1 MAKKA
6 MKFKS
11 KAAYKRWVA
20 WGKTHTKSGKYTKN
34 PKKSVMDTT
43 PGHTPVKIKGKT
55 YRPKRGGK

>member
-11 KAAYKRWVA
+11 KKSYLA
-20 WGKTHTKSGKYTKN
+20 WIRYGKTHTKGGKYTKN

-43 PGHTPVKIKGKT
+43 PGSQKIKIAGKK
-55 YRPKRGGK
+55 YKLKHGKK

>member
-11 KAAYKRWVA
+11 KKSYLA
-20 WGKTHTKSGKYTKN
+20 WIRYGKTHTKGGKYTKN

-43 PGHTPVKIKGKT
+43 PGSQKIKIAGKK
-55 YRPKRGGK
+55 YKPKHGKK